1 MEGYQQGVGRVEN
14 EGKVQGIR
22 SINGRHK
29 VDGEGKN
36 SMGNEE
42 AKELICR
49 THGHKV
55 RWGMMVKGE
64 MQGGGE

>member
-1 MEGYQQGVGRVEN
+1 MG
-14 EGKVQGIR
+14 GKVQGIR

-49 THGHKV
+49 THGHEL
-55 RWGMMVKGE
+55 RWGTAGGSGWCRAEGSKGE
-64 MQGGGE
+64 KKKGNL